1 MVECQFLLNR
11 HYPIYGGVL
20 VFSVKVTYTNTQY
33 NSIFKIK
40 FFDIAGKIIIN
51 VNRSIPP
58 EFFSFRQA
66 VINLIDMIVVVKIVR
81 CIIMTFY
88 PLFNERDIC
97 FVYCAYMFFPF
108 SFIAKTPECSLF
120 YIRCN

>member
-1 MVECQFLLNR
+1 MGDISSR
-11 HYPIYGGVL
+11 
-20 VFSVKVTYTNTQY
+20 VKVTYANTQY

-81 CIIMTFY
+81 CIIITFY
-88 PLFNERDIC
+88 PLFNERDIVLFIVFIC
-97 FVYCAYMFFPF
+97 FFHFLLLLKHLSVAY
-108 SFIAKTPECSLF
+108 FI
-120 YIRCN
+120 